1 MSSPQPN
8 PDRPTG
14 HIVASRREKALA
26 MGGISLSGMMVALD
40 ATIISTSMP
49 TVAQAL
55 NGMDLYSWVGTGYF
69 LSLSAT
75 ILIFGR
81 LGDMYGRKPMMM
93 ASLAL
98 VALFSL
104 LCGVSQ
110 SMTQLIVFRIIQ
122 GIGGGMMIAT
132 SFAAPA
138 DLFPDA
144 RQRVKWMALV
154 TMGYGLANSFGPLVG
169 GVITESFGWRSTF
182 MVIPVVGLTATYMIW
197 KYFPR
202 LHPAAG
208 QNKKIDCVGG
218 SLIMVSIACLLVGI
232 ELLSGRGAIGIDAAI
247 GLIVI
252 GMLLAGLLF
261 WVEKQVRNPI
271 FPLRIVMTRESRL
284 LNMASMISGG
294 IMFIL
299 IFYVP
304 LLLQDV
310 FNHTPKQAGLLM
322 TPLVA
327 GIPLGSI
334 INGRLY
340 PRQNEPQRLMLF
352 GSIMMATGCLG
363 TLLVSA
369 SSPDWLVLV
378 SLALAGLGLGF
389 LLPNFTLGIQ
399 VLSAK
404 QDIGVASALI
414 QTTRALGSAIGMA
427 ATGLLIAKISI
438 SGGLRISLA
447 IALALSLVTAWMVM
461 QIQMRN
467 VTTR

>member
-1 MSSPQPN
+1 MSSPKPLS
-8 PDRPTG
+8 DRPTPQG
-14 HIVASRREKALA
+14 VSSRRDKALA
-26 MGGISLSGMMVALD
+26 MGGISLAGMMVALD

-98 VALFSL
+98 VAIFSL

-144 RQRVKWMALV
+144 RQRVQWMALV

-169 GVITESFGWRSTF
+169 GVMTESFGWRSTF
-182 MVIPVVGLTATYMIW
+182 TVIPVVGFAATFMIW

-202 LHPAAG
+202 LLPTAG
-208 QNKKIDCVGG
+208 QEKQIDWIGAI
-218 SLIMVSIACLLVGI
+218 LIMLSIGCLLVGI
-232 ELLSGRGAIGIDAAI
+232 ELLSGRGAMGIGSAI
-247 GLIVI
+247 GLIGI
-252 GMLLAGLLF
+252 GLVLAGVLF
-261 WVEKQVRNPI
+261 LVEKQVRNPI
-271 FPLRIVMTRESRL
+271 FPLRIVTTRESRL
-284 LNMASMISGG
+284 LNMASMISGA

-322 TPLVA
+322 TPMVA

-352 GSIMMATGCLG
+352 GSILMAAGCLG
-363 TLLVSA
+363 TLLVTP
-369 SSPDWLVLV
+369 SSPDWLVLT
-378 SLALAGLGLGF
+378 SLGLAGLGLGF
-389 LLPNFTLGIQ
+389 LLPNFTLGVQ
-399 VLSAK
+399 VLCAK

-447 IALALSLVTAWMVM
+447 IALGLSILTAWMVM
-461 QIQMRN
+461 QVQMRN